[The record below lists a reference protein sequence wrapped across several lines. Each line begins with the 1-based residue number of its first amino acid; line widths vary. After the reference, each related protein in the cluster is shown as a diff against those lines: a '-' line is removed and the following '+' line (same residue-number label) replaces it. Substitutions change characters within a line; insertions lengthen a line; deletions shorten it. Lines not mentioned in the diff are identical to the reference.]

1 VLSAG
6 KKTKF
11 SWGGKEG
18 WGFSFGGMVPKPEDK
33 CMVHFSATTING
45 VEFDASSPKGSEKL
59 VAVKPK
65 EVPLYS
71 LCACVHACVNTRHNT
86 ARTHTCV
93 CVCARVI
100 QREAAVAHVR

>member
-1 VLSAG
+1 
-6 KKTKF
+6 
-11 SWGGKEG
+11 
-18 WGFSFGGMVPKPEDK
+18 
-33 CMVHFSATTING
+33 MVHFSATTING

-65 EVPLYS
+65 EVPLYG

-86 ARTHTCV
+86 ARTHAHVCV
-93 CVCARVI
+93 CVCVRARVI

>member
-1 VLSAG
+1 
-6 KKTKF
+6 
-11 SWGGKEG
+11 
-18 WGFSFGGMVPKPEDK
+18 
-33 CMVHFSATTING
+33 MVHFSATTING

-86 ARTHTCV
+86 ARTHAHVGVCV
-93 CVCARVI
+93 CVRARVI